1 MVVSTA
7 HLRELVD
14 EELILVAKDAPV
26 DAVKKIVSELARR
39 HHRRLVSFL
48 YGIVRDQT
56 TAEDLAQ
63 ETFVRI
69 FRHAQDYKPIAK
81 FSTWLTTIA
90 RNLAL
95 NEMRDR
101 KKRPTLVLNESNKG
115 DTSEVEAVARMSGAD
130 PMPPEEASK
139 AEAALELRR
148 AIAELPEAF
157 RVVLVLCDL
166 EQLTY
171 QECAEVLDLPI
182 GTVRS
187 RLSRARGHLE
197 ERLRKH
203 LGSVA

>member
-1 MVVSTA
+1 MAVSTA
-7 HLRELVD
+7 HLKELVD
-14 EELILVAKDAPV
+14 EELIQVAKDAPV
-26 DAVKKIVSELARR
+26 DAVKRIVSELARR

-69 FRHAQDYKPIAK
+69 FRHAHDYKPIGK
-81 FSTWLTTIA
+81 FSTWLNAIG

-101 KKRPTLVLNESNKG
+101 KKRPTLVLNETKKG
-115 DTSEVEAVARMSGAD
+115 DTNEVEAVSRMSAGE
-130 PMPPEEASK
+130 PLPPEEASR
-139 AEAALELRR
+139 AEATVELRR

-157 RVVLVLCDL
+157 RLVLVLCDL
-166 EQLTY
+166 EQLSY

-203 LGSVA
+203 IGSVA

>member
-1 MVVSTA
+1 MAVSTA
-7 HLRELVD
+7 HLRELAD
-14 EELILVAKDAPV
+14 EELIQGAKDAPIEV
-26 DAVKKIVSELARR
+26 VKKIVSELARR

-48 YGIVRDQT
+48 YGMVRDQT

-63 ETFVRI
+63 EAFVRI
-69 FRHAQDYKPIAK
+69 YRHAREYKPIAK
-81 FSTWLTTIA
+81 FETWLFTIG

-101 KKRPTLVLNESNKG
+101 KKRPTLVLNEKSK
-115 DTSEVEAVARMSGAD
+115 DTSEAEAVSRIAGAD
-130 PMPPEEASK
+130 APPPEEASR

-148 AIAELPEAF
+148 AIDELPEAF

>member
-1 MVVSTA
+1 MAASTA

-14 EELILVAKDAPV
+14 EELIMVAKDASV
-26 DAVKKIVSELARR
+26 ETVKRIVSELARR
-39 HHRRLVSFL
+39 HHKRLVSFL

-69 FRHAQDYKPIAK
+69 FRHAHDYKPIAK

-101 KKRPTLVLNESNKG
+101 KKRPTLVLNEANKG
-115 DTSEVEAVARMSGAD
+115 DTSEVEAVARMSGGD
-130 PMPPEEASK
+130 PLPPEEAAK

>member
-1 MVVSTA
+1 MAVSTA

-14 EELILVAKDAPV
+14 EELIQVAKDAAV
-26 DAVKKIVSELARR
+26 DVVKKIVSELARR

-48 YGIVRDQT
+48 YGMVRDST

-81 FSTWLTTIA
+81 FETWLFTIG

-101 KKRPTLVLNESNKG
+101 KKRPTLVLNEKNS
-115 DTSEVEAVARMSGAD
+115 DTSEAEAVSRMAGTDPQPAD
-130 PMPPEEASK
+130 EASK
-139 AEAALELRR
+139 AEATLELRR

-157 RVVLVLCDL
+157 RLVLVLCDL
-166 EQLTY
+166 EQLSY